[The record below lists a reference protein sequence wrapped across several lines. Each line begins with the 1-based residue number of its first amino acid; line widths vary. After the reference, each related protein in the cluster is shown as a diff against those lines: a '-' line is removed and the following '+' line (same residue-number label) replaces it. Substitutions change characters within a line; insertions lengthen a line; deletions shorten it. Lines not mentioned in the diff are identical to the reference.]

1 MNFYFP
7 LIKYEVYQIYKSL
20 YLRCEI
26 VLILF
31 VSIFLLVVVQ
41 TENELTS
48 ETFAFFI
55 FFLYLPSQ
63 FFKLLVLFSNLF
75 NIDYLKDRKWIMST
89 SNSKSILM
97 ITGLVSYI
105 FSACLLP
112 IFCVFLFGLL
122 LFSFSDNDLRIHSIA
137 YTIMIII
144 NFKIFLL
151 LCFSCFNSFFPYHKT
166 NLFLS
171 SFCLFIVIYI
181 INILFGFF
189 KNIGQSSLGVY
200 MNNDLSTFFYID
212 LVVSQII
219 FITMFLLLIYIIYM
233 KVFLKFNILD

>member
-7 LIKYEVYQIYKSL
+7 LIKYEVYQIYQSL
-20 YLRCEI
+20 YLKCEI
-26 VLILF
+26 VLIFF
-31 VSIFLLVVVQ
+31 VSIFLILVAY

-63 FFKLLVLFSNLF
+63 FFKLLVFFSNLF
-75 NIDYLKDRKWIMST
+75 NADYLKERKWIVST

-112 IFCVFLFGLL
+112 IFCVC
-122 LFSFSDNDLRIHSIA
+122 LFSFFLFFIPDNDLTIYSIA
-137 YTIMIII
+137 YTIIIII

-151 LCFSCFNSFFPYHKT
+151 LCFSFFNSLFPYHKT

-171 SFCLFIVIYI
+171 SFCLFII
-181 INILFGFF
+181 IFFINNLFGLF
-189 KNIGQSSLGVY
+189 KNIGQSSLGTY
-200 MNNDLSTFFYID
+200 INNDLSSFFHID
-212 LVVSQII
+212 LIMSQLI
-219 FITMFLLLIYIIYM
+219 FIAMFFLLICIIYN
-233 KVFLKFNILD
+233 KIFLKFNILD